1 MNAEQSAENVRVC
14 IPRHIVVAMI
24 QMARDPRLSAESVVR
39 ELDAVLSLELQHSD
53 GLVPPGTME
62 P

>member
-1 MNAEQSAENVRVC
+1 MNPDQHAEEVRVC

-24 QMARDPRLSAESVVR
+24 QMTRDPRLSAESVVR

-53 GLVPPGTME
+53 GEAGS
-62 P
+62 